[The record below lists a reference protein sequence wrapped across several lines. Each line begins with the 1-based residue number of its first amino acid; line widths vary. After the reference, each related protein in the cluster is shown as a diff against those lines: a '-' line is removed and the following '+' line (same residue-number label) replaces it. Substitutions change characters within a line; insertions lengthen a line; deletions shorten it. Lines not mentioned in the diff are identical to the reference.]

1 MDDSYRPVKLRK
13 VVIGYP
19 CNENTSNFRFDLSL
33 NYKLS
38 SIIQTYSEN
47 KPTLVFCSTRKGTQ
61 QAGSTLTKDARFVM
75 NSEHRQRLQRCANS
89 LHDSK
94 LRELV
99 MCGVAY
105 HHAGLDSSDRKS
117 IEAMFTKGELPVLFA
132 TSTLA
137 MGVNLPAHLVII
149 KSTMQYVKGVF
160 EEYAESQ
167 ILQMTGRAGR
177 PQFDDSATAVIMTK
191 YSNKM
196 KYEAIIGGT
205 QNIESSLHKN
215 LIEHLNAEIVLNTIT
230 DVSIALEWLKST
242 FLYIRILKNPTYYG
256 IPEGLDMD
264 ILETKLQEMCVES
277 LNTLRDHGLI
287 NMDEGFDLKPT
298 DTGKLMA
305 RYCLAFESIK
315 LFLGLQ
321 GNEDLNDLVNVVC
334 QCKEFIDLKLRNNE
348 KKVLNTLNKDKN
360 RVTIR
365 FPING
370 KIKTTEQKISCLLQA
385 TLGCL
390 PINEFSLNQDVTKIF
405 RSGQRVSKC
414 LYEFCML
421 QNNYNLL
428 MNALQLS
435 KCFRSR

>member
-1 MDDSYRPVKLRK
+1 
-13 VVIGYP
+13 
-19 CNENTSNFRFDLSL
+19 
-33 NYKLS
+33 
-38 SIIQTYSEN
+38 
-47 KPTLVFCSTRKGTQ
+47 
-61 QAGSTLTKDARFVM
+61 
-75 NSEHRQRLQRCANS
+75 
-89 LHDSK
+89 
-94 LRELV
+94 
-99 MCGVAY
+99 
-105 HHAGLDSSDRKS
+105 
-117 IEAMFTKGELPVLFA
+117 
-132 TSTLA
+132 
-137 MGVNLPAHLVII
+137 
-149 KSTMQYVKGVF
+149 
-160 EEYAESQ
+160 
-167 ILQMTGRAGR
+167 
-177 PQFDDSATAVIMTK
+177 
-191 YSNKM
+191 
-196 KYEAIIGGT
+196 
-205 QNIESSLHKN
+205 
-215 LIEHLNAEIVLNTIT
+215 
-230 DVSIALEWLKST
+230 
-242 FLYIRILKNPTYYG
+242 
-256 IPEGLDMD
+256 
-264 ILETKLQEMCVES
+264 
-277 LNTLRDHGLI
+277 
-287 NMDEGFDLKPT
+287 
-298 DTGKLMA
+298 MA

-435 KCFRSR
+435 KCFRSRIWENSKYVSKQLEKV